1 MNRGDIDGRRKT
13 AESLMERKREMRE
26 VRIKSCREIV
36 RNEKWKKE
44 KRSMDKISILRK
56 KKGNR
61 FVCPR

>member
-1 MNRGDIDGRRKT
+1 MNRRDIDGRRKT
-13 AESLMERKREMRE
+13 AESVMERKREMRE

-44 KRSMDKISILRK
+44 KSSMDKISILRK
-56 KKGNR
+56 KKGNT